1 MCSNIHRE
9 AAAVT
14 TGRIFGWSRNGSSTY
29 MDDGVVSYAM
39 VNGKTGYRH
48 RLRYGSNTAVQSDV
62 RVFLLHSQVRGEGGD
77 GVN

>member
-1 MCSNIHRE
+1 
-9 AAAVT
+9 
-14 TGRIFGWSRNGSSTY
+14 